1 MNSETKK
8 LCGEILQKLLKKYD
22 QRSAKQVDT
31 KRRITLRPSEIYK
44 AYAANNADIRQKE
57 TINEAVHQLE
67 SKQLVTVKRLKYS
80 DEIEKIYM
88 SEDSVSSAQDFFA
101 KPMRDHPSRSDQRR
115 SFPAFRGLRTW
126 RCPRACLLCITAAAS
141 E

>member
-67 SKQLVTVKRLKYS
+67 SKQLVTVKMLKYS

-88 SEDSVSSAQDFFA
+88 SEDSVSSAQDFL
-101 KPMRDHPSRSDQRR
+101 RDQCGITPRDQIKEEV
-115 SFPAFRGLRTW
+115 FRLFEGYEHGMLTVH
-126 RCPRACLLCITAAAS
+126 RCGSI
-141 E
+141 

>member
-67 SKQLVTVKRLKYS
+67 SKQLVTVKMLKYS

-88 SEDSVSSAQDFFA
+88 SEDSVSSAQDFCETNAGSPLEIRSKKKFSGF
-101 KPMRDHPSRSDQRR
+101 SRATNMAVS
-115 SFPAFRGLRTW
+115 SCMLTVH
-126 RCPRACLLCITAAAS
+126 RCGSI
-141 E
+141 